1 MDFQYN
7 HFPNE
12 LHRPLPLLNDGRMLQ
27 QANCRD
33 GARTEYWHAA
43 AHQPRKLRPDA
54 NEWRVHRQDRNIF
67 TNAKKLS
74 LAQGLDQTGELES
87 DSFTHTGTCAQ
98 DAHVTLSRTGAEAS
112 AQSCKISGSQ
122 CQRHMTEMGGLIDS
136 AEQIL
141 LSNSVQRSNESW
153 SSRER
158 T

>member
-1 MDFQYN
+1 MAPIELTHTQEKVTGFKRTFPTDFSVLAVGPLKMDFEYN
-7 HFPNE
+7 RFSNE

-67 TNAKKLS
+67 TNAKKVS

-98 DAHVTLSRTGAEAS
+98 DAHVTLSLTGAE
-112 AQSCKISGSQ
+112 G
-122 CQRHMTEMGGLIDS
+122 
-136 AEQIL
+136 
-141 LSNSVQRSNESW
+141 
-153 SSRER
+153 
-158 T
+158 